1 MPTSQKNL
9 RWNIERTAATEI
21 PDTGEAMLCQP
32 PVIEIKGVDKYYDTH
47 IQILAD
53 ITLNIFPNEFVAIV
67 GASGCG
73 KSTLLRIISG
83 LIPPTQGQVLY
94 KGEVIKTPH
103 PDISMVFQSFALF
116 PWLQV
121 VDNVALGLEARGIP
135 EFERYKKAE
144 KYIDMVGLG
153 GYEGAYPKELSGG
166 MKQRVGLA
174 RALATEPEVLCMDEP
189 FSSLDVLTAKNLRD
203 QVIDLWQLHTLPL
216 KNIILVTHSIEEAVY
231 MADRILVLKRC
242 PGRIAEEVNLS
253 GLERPRHKEAK
264 EYQEQVDKI
273 YSLVV

>member
-1 MPTSQKNL
+1 
-9 RWNIERTAATEI
+9 RTNTAEI
-21 PDTGEAMLCQP
+21 GDVGEARPSQL
-32 PVIEIKGVDKYYDTH
+32 PVIEVRGVDKYYDTH

-53 ITLNIFPNEFVAIV
+53 ITLDIFPKEFVAIV

-83 LIPPTQGQVLY
+83 LIPPTRGQVLY
-94 KGEVIKTPH
+94 KGEIILMPH

-116 PWLQV
+116 PWLPV
-121 VDNVALGLEARGIP
+121 VDNVALGLEARGIS

-153 GYEGAYPKELSGG
+153 GYERAYPKELSGG

-189 FSSLDVLTAKNLRD
+189 FSALDVLTAKNLRD

-216 KNIILVTHSIEEAVY
+216 QNIILVTHSIEEAVY
-231 MADRILVLKRC
+231 MADRVLVLTRN
-242 PGRIAEEVNLS
+242 P
-253 GLERPRHKEAK
+253 
-264 EYQEQVDKI
+264 
-273 YSLVV
+273 